1 MVVLIIITMY
11 LPTLF
16 VTVLE
21 LVGES
26 SWSHVTV
33 LLECSF
39 FSSVLPVQTASTL
52 LSGQKTRLLAVST
65 QFRATTSTQH
75 PSNSRTQPQRS
86 LRDEKRSVTHCTTH
100 CSREH

>member
-26 SWSHVTV
+26 SWSLFTV

-39 FSSVLPVQTASTL
+39 F
-52 LSGQKTRLLAVST
+52 
-65 QFRATTSTQH
+65 F
-75 PSNSRTQPQRS
+75 
-86 LRDEKRSVTHCTTH
+86 
-100 CSREH
+100 

>member
-39 FSSVLPVQTASTL
+39 QAQASYVAGSPVPLHSPVL
-52 LSGQKTRLLAVST
+52 G
-65 QFRATTSTQH
+65 
-75 PSNSRTQPQRS
+75 
-86 LRDEKRSVTHCTTH
+86 
-100 CSREH
+100 